1 MKTLQTPAALKAT
14 WAATRAAS
22 AVSETVAGLGAARLW
37 FTPWPVPV
45 SDRALEKQARWL
57 EGAERLTFRT
67 RDGHRLS
74 GFAAGQGPV
83 VLLVHG
89 WGEWAANLGAFI
101 GPLTDAGY
109 RVAGFDLPA
118 HGESSGVQTDALV
131 NAAAIRD
138 AAEFLGGVHAVVAHS
153 MGAHGTT
160 LALHQGL
167 EVNAVALLA
176 PAVRLYGVDD
186 FGKMFKL
193 PQRAV
198 RGLQATIERRY
209 GRSVWDDLS
218 AERLAVDLDT
228 PALIVHDSDDDQISP
243 ADGRELSQA
252 WKGSRMVET
261 ERLGHG
267 RIIRDAAVIEMVAGF
282 FNEHA
287 APAYA
292 SSAVAA
298 ELS

>member
-1 MKTLQTPAALKAT
+1 MKALQTPAAMKAT
-14 WAATRAAS
+14 WVATRAAS
-22 AVSETVAGLGAARLW
+22 VVSEGLAGLGAARLW

-45 SDRALEKQARWL
+45 SDRAREKQARWL
-57 EGAERLTFRT
+57 EGAERVSFRT
-67 RDGHRLS
+67 RDGHRLN
-74 GFAAGQGPV
+74 GFAAGDGPV

-101 GPLTDAGY
+101 EPLKAAGY

-118 HGESSGVQTDALV
+118 HGDSSGNQTDALV

-138 AAEFLGGVHAVVAHS
+138 AVEFLGGAHAVIAHS

-160 LALHQGL
+160 VALHQGL
-167 EVNAVALLA
+167 DVKAVALLA
-176 PAVRLYGVDD
+176 PAVRLYGVED
-186 FGKMFKL
+186 FGRMFKL

-198 RGLQATIERRY
+198 RGLQTTIERRY

-218 AERLAVDLDT
+218 ADVLALELDT
-228 PALIVHDSDDDQISP
+228 PALIVHDSDDDQIS
-243 ADGRELSQA
+243 ASQGRALSDA
-252 WKGSRMVET
+252 WNGSRMVET
-261 ERLGHG
+261 EGLGHG
-267 RIIRDAAVIEMVAGF
+267 RIIRDRAVIDLVVSF
-282 FNEHA
+282 LDEHA
-287 APAYA
+287 APYA

>member
-1 MKTLQTPAALKAT
+1 MKSIWVL
-14 WAATRAAS
+14 TRAAS
-22 AVSETVAGLGAARLW
+22 AVSQRLAGLGAARLW

-45 SDRALEKQARWL
+45 SDRALTKQARWL
-57 EGAERLTFRT
+57 SGTEQISFRT
-67 RDGHRLS
+67 SSGHRLH
-74 GFAAGQGPV
+74 GFAAGSGPL

-101 GPLTDAGY
+101 EPLTRAGY

-118 HGESSGVQTDALV
+118 HGRSSGTQSDALL
-131 NAAAIRD
+131 NAAAIRE
-138 AAEFLGGVHAVVAHS
+138 AAEFLGGAHAVVAHS

-160 LALHQGL
+160 VALHQGL

-176 PAVRLYGVDD
+176 PAVRLYGVED
-186 FGKMFKL
+186 FGRLFKL
-193 PQRAV
+193 PDPAV

-209 GRSVWDDLS
+209 GASIWEDL
-218 AERLAVDLDT
+218 AGDVLARDLDT
-228 PALIVHDSDDDQISP
+228 PALIVHDSDDDQIS
-243 ADGRELSQA
+243 ANDARDLSSA
-252 WKGSRMVET
+252 WKTSRMVVT
-261 ERLGHG
+261 EGLGHG
-267 RIIRDAAVIEMVAGF
+267 RIIRDDSVIQMVVGF
-282 FNEHA
+282 LDDHA